1 MCSWQCAINTAGNF
15 SNKIYSKS
23 FSAHKPDPITI
34 RIMAQSVGETWMFD
48 AEGGEIVTEYFKK
61 GENYSKESNG
71 LNRQGKC
78 IASRQAET
86 VKEPF

>member
-1 MCSWQCAINTAGNF
+1 
-15 SNKIYSKS
+15 
-23 FSAHKPDPITI
+23 
-34 RIMAQSVGETWMFD
+34 MAQSVGETWMFD